1 MKLTSRIAV
10 ALFSVS
16 ASPAP
21 GFSAFE
27 ATPKPHAVAVDFG
40 TAIRTWDGFGLN
52 YIEAGHTNDPVK
64 DYEDYG
70 GFSRLSETQR
80 QKVMDLLHGSLD
92 SSKPDEGLQI
102 GLHKIFLEP
111 HHQSALDAPFV
122 GASASTPMT
131 RYFLQETLK
140 RRKAR
145 GAGLEIVTTYYGAPA
160 WATARILPH
169 WRDPHP
175 ERLTALAGY
184 MANWVEFLRSDMI
197 GATYAPTAR
206 VRYVSVTNEGED
218 FTRWNDDG
226 SVKPGKD
233 YNLYWSSKKLAAFL
247 PVLRTELDRQ
257 GLSDLGIMPCETSGW
272 DGLEEAHGDKI
283 AATLL
288 ADPQAMK
295 SIGIIGGHSFGA
307 SGDPG
312 ARAVA
317 AFREKLGPQLRAWTT
332 SHDWRKGDTAS
343 IESIRS
349 QIYLIGVTG
358 VITWAATKLP
368 SEWQRYTGRPP
379 NEQCCVLVKA
389 DGTFVIQSGYYFYK
403 QVSRAGQPGM
413 SVATVKHGTQGSI
426 RLIAFGRNGT
436 IHRDAF
442 VVINTGKT
450 SAASEIVL
458 QGTSATRWSPFRTR
472 DALAEGEAFKPLG
485 EMTGEPGGIL
495 RYDAPPK
502 SVTTFF
508 AQ

>member
-1 MKLTSRIAV
+1 MKLTSRIAA
-10 ALFSVS
+10 ALLSVS
-16 ASPAP
+16 ATASPC
-21 GFSAFE
+21 FSAAE
-27 ATPKPHAVAVDFG
+27 APPKPHAVAVDFG

-92 SSKPDEGLQI
+92 YSKPDEGLQI
-102 GLHKIFLEP
+102 GLHKIFLGP

-140 RRKAR
+140 RRQVR
-145 GAGLEIVTTYYGAPA
+145 GAGLEIVTTYYGVPA
-160 WATARILPH
+160 WATAGGVLH

-175 ERLTALAGY
+175 ERLTALADY
-184 MANWVEFLRSDMI
+184 MASWVKFLRTDMI

-218 FTRWNDDG
+218 FSRWNDDG

-247 PVLRTELDRQ
+247 PVLRAELDRQ

-272 DGLEEAHGDKI
+272 DGLEEARGDKI

-295 SIGIIGGHSFGA
+295 NIGIIGGHSFGP
-307 SGDPG
+307 SGEAG
-312 ARAVA
+312 GRAVA

-332 SHDWRKGDTAS
+332 SHDWAKGDTAS

-349 QIYLIGVTG
+349 QIYRVGVTG
-358 VITWAATKLP
+358 IIPWAVTKFP
-368 SEWQRYTGRPP
+368 ADWQRYTGRPP
-379 NEQCCVLVKA
+379 NEQCCILVKA

-413 SVATVKHGTQGSI
+413 SVATVNHGTQGSI

-436 IHRDAF
+436 THRDAF
-442 VVINTGKT
+442 VVINTGET

-458 QGTSATRWSPFRTR
+458 KGTAATRWSTFRTR
-472 DALAEGEAFKPLG
+472 DGLADGEAFKPLG
-485 EMTGEPGGIL
+485 EMTTEAGEIL